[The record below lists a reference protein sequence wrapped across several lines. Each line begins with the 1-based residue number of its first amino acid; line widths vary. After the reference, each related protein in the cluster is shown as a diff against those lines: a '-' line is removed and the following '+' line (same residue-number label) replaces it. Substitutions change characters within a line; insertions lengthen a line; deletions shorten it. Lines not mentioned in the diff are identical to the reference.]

1 MENEWKKAFNMA
13 RQLIFEKNKEDYV
26 KQLLMPFRGV
36 SEKTPLIQSLFNEK
50 EIYQLLKQK
59 LAKKDF
65 KGFFE
70 LIHRFPF
77 LADLDEYKEALKFG
91 EKLLKA
97 ANNYIQSGDYS
108 KVLQYVNML
117 RDFPMYQ
124 KDAEEIL
131 NKANVLV
138 NFMKYMANKEYDKVY
153 EYVKKEP
160 FLENVEDFKHLED
173 EWQKRVEIAEEYSAK
188 GDVTHIIDILKN
200 YMKIKEKLPKIGEL
214 IKTAYLY
221 QILEKLKSENLD
233 DETVQKAFNRYI
245 KLFGLDPEIGDIIE
259 FAKKAGY
266 KLDFSNIEE
275 GDSLSW
281 IHEEL
286 PSSIFS

>member
-1 MENEWKKAFNMA
+1 M
-13 RQLIFEKNKEDYV
+13 
-26 KQLLMPFRGV
+26 
-36 SEKTPLIQSLFNEK
+36 
-50 EIYQLLKQK
+50 LKQK
-59 LAKKDF
+59 LSKKDF

-70 LIHRFPF
+70 LTNRFPF
-77 LADLDEYKEALKFG
+77 LAGLDEYKEALKFG

-233 DETVQKAFNRYI
+233 DETVQ
-245 KLFGLDPEIGDIIE
+245 
-259 FAKKAGY
+259 
-266 KLDFSNIEE
+266 S
-275 GDSLSW
+275 SW
-281 IHEEL
+281 
-286 PSSIFS
+286 FW